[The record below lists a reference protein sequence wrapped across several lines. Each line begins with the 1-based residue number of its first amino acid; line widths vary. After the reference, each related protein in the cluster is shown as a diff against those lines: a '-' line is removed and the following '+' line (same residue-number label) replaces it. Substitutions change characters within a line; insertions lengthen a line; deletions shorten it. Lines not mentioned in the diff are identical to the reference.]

1 MAVKRGP
8 RIMERAKPFEVSQ
21 RASTSSTISTTA
33 TQRAD
38 ESAADTKRSPPTSRL
53 NRSGW
58 SHGERPIVPTRPL
71 KKSHGKDSEPSHQPL
86 PRNDTHRHGGP
97 VMDTNNGQLHIERP
111 LTPQQHAGVYV
122 DSLNTELVTVK
133 AEIASLKEGLTQRDN
148 EIQILGRRLDEMR
161 DQYEVAIHDLK
172 KSQEEKGELRD
183 QVDRLKADL
192 REERSLRRK
201 TEDELEEK
209 QAKVRE
215 LNESLTKMSDEKA
228 ERARRSALDAEAELA
243 RIAGRKAESPL
254 EKVEKKRTSK
264 KHVHHVFLF
273 EDEPQSSVGSRLP
286 SKSSMSVKAS
296 GGKSGGWKTRW
307 KP

>member
-1 MAVKRGP
+1 MAVKREPG
-8 RIMERAKPFEVSQ
+8 IMKLAKPFEVSQ

-71 KKSHGKDSEPSHQPL
+71 KKSHGKDSEPSHQSL
-86 PRNDTHRHGGP
+86 PRNDTYRHGGP
-97 VMDTNNGQLHIERP
+97 VMGTNNGHIDRP
-111 LTPQQHAGVYV
+111 LTSQQHAGVSV
-122 DSLNTELVTVK
+122 DSLNTEVVTVK
-133 AEIASLKEGLTQRDN
+133 AEIKSLKEGLTQRDN
-148 EIQILGRRLDEMR
+148 EIQILGRRLDDMQDRYNEAM
-161 DQYEVAIHDLK
+161 HDLK
-172 KSQEEKGELRD
+172 KSQEEKDELRD